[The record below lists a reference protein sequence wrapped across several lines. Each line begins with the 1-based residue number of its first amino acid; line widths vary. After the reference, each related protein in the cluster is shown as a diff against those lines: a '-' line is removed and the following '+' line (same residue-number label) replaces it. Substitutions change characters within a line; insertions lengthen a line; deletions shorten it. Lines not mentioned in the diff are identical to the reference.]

1 MIKGPD
7 YYYSKNERILG
18 ASSCSLIMIVA
29 SICYTMHP
37 ISDDWMN
44 YLATSFGGL
53 MGIAGLYGSY
63 RLWKQPDDET
73 DPEKEVES

>member
-1 MIKGPD
+1 
-7 YYYSKNERILG
+7 
-18 ASSCSLIMIVA
+18 
-29 SICYTMHP
+29 MHP